1 MPPSDWDG
9 VFKQAKEL
17 GLNCIQTYVTWSQHE
32 HKRGEVSWE
41 GYADLPRFIDL
52 AAANDLYVVVRIG
65 PYICGE
71 YFFGG
76 LPVW

>member
-1 MPPSDWDG
+1 MIGALPAVLSRNG
-9 VFKQAKEL
+9 
-17 GLNCIQTYVTWSQHE
+17 GSR
-32 HKRGEVSWE
+32 HKRGEISWE

-52 AAANDLYVVVRIG
+52 AAANGLYVVVRIG

>member
-1 MPPSDWDG
+1 MLCAVAMLIGFGWCFGIRRCDRFGAPL
-9 VFKQAKEL
+9 Q
-17 GLNCIQTYVTWSQHE
+17 
-32 HKRGEVSWE
+32 VSWE

-52 AAANDLYVVVRIG
+52 AAANGLYVVVRIG

>member
-1 MPPSDWDG
+1 ML
-9 VFKQAKEL
+9 Q
-17 GLNCIQTYVTWSQHE
+17 
-32 HKRGEVSWE
+32 VSWE

-52 AAANDLYVVVRIG
+52 AAANGLYVVVRIG